1 MSDWNEPKESSWA
14 SDEPQMENK
23 SQLFGDGEVDYDE
36 KITHRI
42 TTNMSQLSYDTQFH
56 IALSVCWI
64 LDLYPWIISG
74 DDIQYSLGQ
83 IQSPEKLAA
92 WQEFYD
98 QQMEKSG
105 ITMH

>member
-1 MSDWNEPKESSWA
+1 MSDWNEPKETSRA
-14 SDEPQMENK
+14 SDEPQIENK

-42 TTNMSQLSYDTQFH
+42 TAKMSQLPYETKFH

-64 LDLYPWIISG
+64 LDLYPWIIS
-74 DDIQYSLGQ
+74 DDDVKYSLGQ
-83 IQSPEKLAA
+83 IQSSKELAT
-92 WQEFYD
+92 WKEFYH